1 MLQSPKIERLKVY
14 AFTSPTRKGTSKT
27 FEFLIDPDTIN
38 TRHEN
43 RFSRSRGINTSGRKA
58 AYAFSSSDE
67 LTLQLTLDN
76 TLSRE
81 FLPPSPFTSGAT
93 VRDTVEEFL
102 KYCFYMDGDIHE
114 PRYLLVEWGKFN
126 FECRLKSLSVS
137 YSKFDDQGV
146 ALRANFDTVFV
157 ADIPDAKR
165 IKLENKKSPDI
176 IHSRTVLEGQTL
188 TGLTKE
194 VYGSA
199 AHFLTVAKANGLDH
213 FRELKPGS
221 RLHFP
226 PLEK

>member
-1 MLQSPKIERLKVY
+1 MLKSPKTERLKVI
-14 AFTSPTRKGTSKT
+14 AFKNPTRKGASKT

-43 RFSRSRGINTSGRKA
+43 RFSRIRGINTSGRKA
-58 AYAFSSSDE
+58 SYAFSGSDE
-67 LTLQLTLDN
+67 MTLQLTLDN
-76 TLSRE
+76 TFSTE
-81 FLPPSPFTSGAT
+81 FLPASPFTADT
-93 VRDTVEEFL
+93 AVKDTVEDFL

-126 FECRLKSLSVS
+126 FECRLKSVSIS
-137 YSKFDDQGV
+137 YSKFDEQGA
-146 ALRANFDTVFV
+146 ALRANLDTVFV
-157 ADIPDAKR
+157 ADMPDAKR

-176 IHSRTVLEGQTL
+176 THSRTVLEGQTL

-194 VYGSA
+194 VYGDA
-199 AHFLTVAKANGLDH
+199 AHFLIVAKANHLDH
-213 FRELKPGS
+213 FRMLKPGS

>member
-1 MLQSPKIERLKVY
+1 MLKSPKIERLKVI
-14 AFTSPTRKGTSKT
+14 AFKTPNRQGASQT

-43 RFSRSRGINTSGRKA
+43 RFRHSRGINTSGRKA
-58 AYAFSSSDE
+58 VYAFSNSDE
-67 LTLQLTLDN
+67 LTLELTLDN
-76 TLSRE
+76 TLSTE
-81 FLPPSPFTSGAT
+81 FLPAMPFTPNDPIKD
-93 VRDTVEEFL
+93 RVEDFL

-114 PRYLLVEWGKFN
+114 PGYLLVEWGKFN
-126 FECRLKSLSVS
+126 FECRLKSISVS

-146 ALRANFDTVFV
+146 ALRANLNTVFV
-157 ADIPDAKR
+157 ADMPDAKR

-176 IHSRTVLEGQTL
+176 THSRTVLEGQTL

-194 VYGSA
+194 VYGDA
-199 AHFLTVAKANGLDH
+199 AQFLTVAEANGLDH
-213 FRELKPGS
+213 FRKLKPGS

>member
-1 MLQSPKIERLKVY
+1 MLKSPKIERLKVI
-14 AFTSPTRKGTSKT
+14 AFKSPARNGASKI

-43 RFSRSRGINTSGRKA
+43 RFTHSRGINTSGRKA
-58 AYAFSSSDE
+58 VYAFSNSDE
-67 LTLQLTLDN
+67 LTLELTLDN
-76 TLSRE
+76 TLSTE
-81 FLPPSPFTSGAT
+81 FLPAMPFMSNDSIKD
-93 VRDTVEEFL
+93 RVEDFL

-126 FECRLKSLSVS
+126 FECRLKSISVS

-146 ALRANFDTVFV
+146 ALRANLNTVFV
-157 ADIPDAKR
+157 ADMPDAKR

-176 IHSRTVLEGQTL
+176 THSRTVLEGQTL

-194 VYGSA
+194 VYGDA
-199 AHFLTVAKANGLDH
+199 AHFLTVAEANQLDH
-213 FRELKPGS
+213 FRKLKPGS